1 MFSLAVKAKLR
12 FVVSFIFV
20 YKQFATV
27 TVHKHQNETDWKIC
41 GEGSLIY
48 HLIETQSIVP
58 NQIEGTLQVT
68 M

>member
-20 YKQFATV
+20 YKQFA

-48 HLIETQSIVP
+48 HLIETQIIDP
-58 NQIEGTLQVT
+58 N
-68 M
+68 

>member
-1 MFSLAVKAKLR
+1 MFSLAAKAKLR

-20 YKQFATV
+20 YKQFA

-48 HLIETQSIVP
+48 HLIETQSIDP